1 MPLLLDHRD
10 PTCWTVLCRRTALCP
25 NRHRGRHGTLI
36 MRLTGAVSQML
47 FRILD
52 YLIGIGCIRLDRH
65 NLRRFLCDDRP
76 PHKMGLNRDAK
87 HTFRYFFNGPIVV
100 LAMSVMGHFRTSA
113 GRARKV
119 RFQRQCGRGG
129 VDRGM
134 SGAAKRGSRLLSR
147 NRRCP
152 PGRARPGP
160 LAPTPARRGPEDRS
174 CTLGAKRRRVRGAS

>member
-10 PTCWTVLCRRTALCP
+10 PTCWTVLCRRTAFCP

-52 YLIGIGCIRLDRH
+52 YLIGICCIRLDRH

-76 PHKMGLNRDAK
+76 PHKMGPNRDAK
-87 HTFRYFFNGPIVV
+87 HTFRYSFAGPIVV
-100 LAMSVMGHFRTSA
+100 LAMFVMGHFRTSA

-129 VDRGM
+129 VDLGM
-134 SGAAKRGSRLLSR
+134 SGTAMSGSRPLSR

-152 PGRARPGP
+152 PDCARSGP
-160 LAPTPARRGPEDRS
+160 LGRGPEDRS
-174 CTLGAKRRRVRGAS
+174 RTLGAKRRRVRGAS